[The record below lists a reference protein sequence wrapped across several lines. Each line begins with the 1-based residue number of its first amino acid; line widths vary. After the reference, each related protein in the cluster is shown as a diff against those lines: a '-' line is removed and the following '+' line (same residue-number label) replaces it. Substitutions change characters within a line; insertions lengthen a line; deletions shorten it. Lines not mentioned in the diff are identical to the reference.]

1 MAADI
6 ASGAAPTT
14 KSGTRSLQYRVTA
27 FEDVKMKLLVKFNLV
42 LCAVFAIGFVTA
54 GYVCNR
60 LLQQNAKAE
69 IMENA
74 RIMIEAA
81 IAVRTYTATQIKP
94 LLETQIKYSFLP
106 QSVPAYS
113 ANSYFSQLQKK
124 FPDYSYKE
132 ATLNPT
138 NPVNRATDWEA
149 DLVEE
154 FRKSHDK
161 KEIVGERDTPNGR
174 TLFIA
179 RPMTVSSMACLSC
192 HDTAEDAP
200 RTMVERYGSANGF
213 GWKLND
219 IVTAQI
225 VSVPTQVVLQRAKY
239 IFKTFMFSLAAV
251 FGILLLAIN
260 ALLIFIVIRPV
271 NRLSGMASSV
281 SLGNAEIS
289 EFPVSGKDE
298 ISELAQSFNRM
309 ARSLLEAMKLLKV

>member
-1 MAADI
+1 
-6 ASGAAPTT
+6 
-14 KSGTRSLQYRVTA
+14 
-27 FEDVKMKLLVKFNLV
+27 MKLLMKFNLV
-42 LCAVFAIGFVTA
+42 LFLVFAMGLVSA

-81 IAVRTYTATQIKP
+81 SAVRTYTTTQIKP
-94 LLETQIKYSFLP
+94 LLETQIKYTFLP
-106 QSVPAYS
+106 QIVPAYS

-213 GWKLND
+213 GWEPND
-219 IVTAQI
+219 IVTAHI
-225 VSVPTQVVLQRAKY
+225 GSVPPQGLSQRGRDV
-239 IFKTFMFSLAAV
+239 FKKFMFSLAA
-251 FGILLLAIN
+251 
-260 ALLIFIVIRPV
+260 
-271 NRLSGMASSV
+271 
-281 SLGNAEIS
+281 
-289 EFPVSGKDE
+289 
-298 ISELAQSFNRM
+298 
-309 ARSLLEAMKLLKV
+309 